1 MIDLKI
7 KNKDI
12 IETRSWSKNK
22 VLCIVQARMG
32 SKRFPGKVLKY
43 IDKKRSVL
51 QFLIERLSKSKL
63 IDQLVISCSDNAKD
77 KKIIDFCMK
86 SNISNL
92 GCDIVDLV
100 YVLYRCSKETSYRRK
115 DG

>member
-12 IETRSWSKNK
+12 IETRNWSKNK
-22 VLCIVQARMG
+22 ILCIVQARMG

-51 QFLIERLSKSKL
+51 QFLIERLNKSKL
-63 IDQLVISCSDNAKD
+63 IDQLVIKLLR
-77 KKIIDFCMK
+77 K
-86 SNISNL
+86 SK
-92 GCDIVDLV
+92 
-100 YVLYRCSKETSYRRK
+100 R
-115 DG
+115 